1 MICLILRKNPG
12 NNYICYIERE
22 QCLIRL
28 TRAFW
33 AGQGGV
39 GPDQPRKHFDDEIN
53 ALATD
58 IKANSLLQDI
68 TFTAMMAS

>member
-1 MICLILRKNPG
+1 MPESQNCEFEIGKVYSIHLSKLMPNP
-12 NNYICYIERE
+12 
-22 QCLIRL
+22 
-28 TRAFW
+28 A
-33 AGQGGV
+33 
-39 GPDQPRKHFDDEIN
+39 QPRKHFDDEIN